1 MPHTDMISS
10 SASMFATV
18 ATIQDYSTRKRQKSG
33 LLAPPFYRPTGLH
46 PQLFTRNLFVSV
58 VAYDSLA
65 HAMSKYAD
73 DQSDEAEKELVE
85 FETKRMNGRNPWDF
99 QKLFMIV
106 CNNSH
111 HYVLALVQINTQTVT
126 VPSENCTSRRSKT
139 MVPSSKLQ
147 LTARVEVHDSGL
159 NTTGVLSGAFSAN
172 RRMANAEILKNITK
186 YLKWAATRMPERG
199 GHTVYNVGKTVPP
212 EGSVPQQNHQKLRLE
227 CGVFS
232 ILSAMK

>member
-1 MPHTDMISS
+1 
-10 SASMFATV
+10 
-18 ATIQDYSTRKRQKSG
+18 
-33 LLAPPFYRPTGLH
+33 
-46 PQLFTRNLFVSV
+46 
-58 VAYDSLA
+58 
-65 HAMSKYAD
+65 
-73 DQSDEAEKELVE
+73 
-85 FETKRMNGRNPWDF
+85 
-99 QKLFMIV
+99 
-106 CNNSH
+106 
-111 HYVLALVQINTQTVT
+111 
-126 VPSENCTSRRSKT
+126 

-159 NTTGVLSGAFSAN
+159 DTKGVLSGAFSAH
-172 RRMANAEILKNITK
+172 RQMANAEILKNITK